1 MTLTIQIQQQRFLLH
16 ASGAIFWKDKN
27 MLLISDVHLGKVAHF
42 RKHGIAIPN
51 ETIFENFIR
60 LTKVVNFFKPQSIV
74 FLGDLFHSKIN
85 KEWDLFSSWTQS
97 ISAKIFL
104 IEGNHDIVAKY
115 KYTDLQIEIFKEWV
129 VDGFL
134 LTHYPEERQ
143 GVYNFCGHIH
153 PGIKLKGSGKQS
165 LKLPCFFQSEKQLIL
180 PAFGEFTG
188 NFYLTPKGNDNVYAI
203 TKDEVI
209 LVAGS

>member
-1 MTLTIQIQQQRFLLH
+1 MTLTIEIQQQRFLLH

-85 KEWDLFSSWTQS
+85 KEWDLFSRWTQS

-143 GVYNFCGHIH
+143 GVYNFCGHVH
-153 PGIKLKGSGKQS
+153 PGIKLKGIGKQS

-188 NFYLTPKGNDNVYAI
+188 NFYLTPRENDNVYAI

-209 LVAGS
+209 LVSGS

>member
-1 MTLTIQIQQQRFLLH
+1 MTLTIEIQQHRFLLH

-74 FLGDLFHSKIN
+74 FLGDSKIN
-85 KEWDLFSSWTQS
+85 KEWDLFSRWTQS

-143 GVYNFCGHIH
+143 GLYNFCGHIH
-153 PGIKLKGSGKQS
+153 PGIKLKGIGKQS

-188 NFYLTPKGNDNVYAI
+188 NFYLTPRENDNVYAI

-209 LVAGS
+209 LVSGS

>member
-16 ASGAIFWKDKN
+16 ASGAIFWKEKN

-134 LTHYPEERQ
+134 LTHYPDERQ

>member
-1 MTLTIQIQQQRFLLH
+1 MTLTIEIQQQRFLLH

-42 RKHGIAIPN
+42 RNHGIAIPN

-85 KEWDLFSSWTQS
+85 KEWDLFSRWTQS

-143 GVYNFCGHIH
+143 GLYNFCGHIH
-153 PGIKLKGSGKQS
+153 PGIKLKGIGKQS

-188 NFYLTPKGNDNVYAI
+188 NFYLTPRENDNVYAI

-209 LVAGS
+209 LVSGS

>member
-1 MTLTIQIQQQRFLLH
+1 MTLTIEIQQHRFLLH

-85 KEWDLFSSWTQS
+85 KEWDLFSRWTQS

-143 GVYNFCGHIH
+143 GVYNFCGHVH
-153 PGIKLKGSGKQS
+153 PGIKLKGIGKQS

-188 NFYLTPKGNDNVYAI
+188 NFYLTPRENDNVYAI

-209 LVAGS
+209 LVSGS